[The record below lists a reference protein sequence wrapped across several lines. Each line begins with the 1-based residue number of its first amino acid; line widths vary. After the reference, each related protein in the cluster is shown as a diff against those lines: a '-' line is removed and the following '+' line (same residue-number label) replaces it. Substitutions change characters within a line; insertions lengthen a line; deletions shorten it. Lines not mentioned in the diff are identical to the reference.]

1 MKLICRHHVIYECA
15 DCGGCALEVN
25 LSKIKDPAKR
35 AATRLEGAL
44 PEADRE
50 DEEGRCEGS

>member
-1 MKLICRHHVIYECA
+1 MKLICRHHVISECA

-35 AATRLEGAL
+35 AATRKKSLAH
-44 PEADRE
+44 
-50 DEEGRCEGS
+50 

>member
-1 MKLICRHHVIYECA
+1 MPRKTRCIVCGKMKLICRHHVIYECA

-35 AATRLEGAL
+35 AATRKKSLAH
-44 PEADRE
+44 
-50 DEEGRCEGS
+50 